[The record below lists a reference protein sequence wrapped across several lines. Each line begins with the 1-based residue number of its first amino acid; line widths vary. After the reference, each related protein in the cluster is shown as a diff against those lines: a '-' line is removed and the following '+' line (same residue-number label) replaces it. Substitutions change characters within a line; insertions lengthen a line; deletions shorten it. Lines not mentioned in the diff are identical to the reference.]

1 MIAPEIY
8 VLGEIPRG
16 KLSAYSITGMM
27 SRTPVRILGLGTR
40 VRELGQNLE
49 ILPPVY
55 PSILYMCIYY
65 F

>member
-8 VLGEIPRG
+8 VLGEITRG
-16 KLSAYSITGMM
+16 KLSAYSVTGMM
-27 SRTPVRILGLGTR
+27 PRTPARILGLGTR

-49 ILPPVY
+49 ILPLVY